1 MVAALFTGIVWLD
14 AGPLRLQVPV
24 PVLSSLSFL
33 PLLIAAVA
41 AVFMLKFRWSALRTI
56 GICAIRGLIAGL
68 LGLATA

>member
-1 MVAALFTGIVWLD
+1 
-14 AGPLRLQVPV
+14 VPV
-24 PVLSSLSFL
+24 PVLSSLRFL

>member
-1 MVAALFTGIVWLD
+1 VVAALFTGIVWLD
-14 AGPLRLQVPV
+14 AGPLRLQV

-68 LGLATA
+68 LGLVTA

>member
-14 AGPLRLQVPV
+14 AGPLRLQVS
-24 PVLSSLSFL
+24 VLSSLSFI

>member
-14 AGPLRLQVPV
+14 AGPLRLQV